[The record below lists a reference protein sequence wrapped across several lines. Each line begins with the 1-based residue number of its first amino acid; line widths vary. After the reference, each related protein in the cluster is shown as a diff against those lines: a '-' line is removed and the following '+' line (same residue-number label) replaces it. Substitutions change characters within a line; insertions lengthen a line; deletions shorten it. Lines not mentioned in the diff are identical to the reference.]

1 MVNQAVSIAR
11 CELEVCSCSALLGP
25 RLTVMLWMVE
35 WRSKKGLDGPIELG
49 NQLTQNFSHYWA
61 SSPES

>member
-25 RLTVMLWMVE
+25 RLTVMLWMGRME
-35 WRSKKGLDGPIELG
+35 K
-49 NQLTQNFSHYWA
+49 
-61 SSPES
+61 